1 MQAGLT
7 MTESLFSGVHHQLG
21 DWCSVATGLTGVVSS
36 LPGLEEFSETSCSVV
51 AAVGTD

>member
-1 MQAGLT
+1 MAG
-7 MTESLFSGVHHQLG
+7 SLFSGVPHRLG

-36 LPGLEEFSETSCSVV
+36 LPGLEEDSKNSWFSVL